1 VAVEYKAIRL
11 ILKIRIKPGQLET
24 FKRLAEGLSA
34 DTEASEPHTFS
45 YEWFLTAD
53 EKECWITE
61 LYADSHAVL
70 LHAGNVIDRFR
81 MIAEAN
87 EIVDFA
93 VLGPATPELRA
104 GVSSLGAKVLDRFTG
119 FCR

>member
-1 VAVEYKAIRL
+1 MEYKAIRL

-24 FKRLAEGLSA
+24 FKRLAESLSV

-45 YEWFLTAD
+45 YEWFLNAD
-53 EKECWITE
+53 GTECWITE
-61 LYADSHAVL
+61 LYADSHAVME
-70 LHAGNVIDRFR
+70 HAGHVIERFR

-87 EIVDFA
+87 EIVDFV
-93 VLGPATPELRA
+93 VLGDATPELRA
-104 GVSSLGAKVLDRFTG
+104 GVKALGARVLERFTG